1 MSRVKNFFH
10 KIFPGWGLI
19 KDEHK
24 GRRRLVKNPKT
35 GKYEFTEGT
44 EAHPTTIEELQ
55 EIDKKVKKLF
65 TDPNSKPIGMEPLRA
80 NRFIVEIMDF
90 EPWVVQSFIKN
101 SMEKEAVVEFVI
113 PIATNTFDRLYELN
127 DKLQKSKARPPSVK
141 IKDDVVL
148 RLLDPV
154 GCTVKK
160 VVFKDVEVAWV
171 GVLETLTY
179 ESTGSEILK
188 GKLKFKFKT
197 ETNVAVKYGEE

>member
-55 EIDKKVKKLF
+55 RVDKKVKKLF
-65 TDPNSKPIGMEPLRA
+65 AEPNSMFVTFEPLRA

-90 EPWVVQSFIKN
+90 EPWVVQSFVKN

-113 PIATNTFDRLYELN
+113 PIATTTFDRLYELN
-127 DKLQKSKARPPSVK
+127 DKLQKSKAEIPSVK

-148 RLLDPV
+148 KLLDPV
-154 GCTVKK
+154 GGVVKK
-160 VVFKDVEVAWV
+160 VVFMNVEVIGV
-171 GVLETLTY
+171 GVLEALTY
-179 ESTGSEILK
+179 ESNGSEILK
-188 GKLKFKFKT
+188 GKIKFKFKS
-197 ETNVAVKYGEE
+197 EINAEVNYREE